1 MFYFLFTRLKIL
13 SNKMSF
19 LEIKNLNVNVDGKEI
34 LKGLNLNL
42 EKGKVYAL
50 MGPNGSGKS
59 TLSQVLAGN
68 PKYKISGEISFE
80 GEEISNLKP
89 HERAKKGLFLSFQY
103 PVEISGVTISSF
115 LKTALNS
122 LKGKKISPIEFWNI
136 LEKQSKKLNIDKSFL
151 SRFLNEGFSGGEKKK
166 AEILQMLILNPKLA
180 ILDETD
186 SGLDIDSLKIV
197 SQGINN
203 FMDKDKTIL
212 IITHYQKILDYVK
225 PDKILVM
232 KNGNIVKEGGKELI
246 EELEKWG
253 YEGIK

>member
-1 MFYFLFTRLKIL
+1 
-13 SNKMSF
+13 MSF
-19 LEIKNLNVNVDGKEI
+19 LEIKNLNVNVEGKEI

-59 TLSQVLAGN
+59 TLSQVLIGN
-68 PKYKISGEISFE
+68 PKYKFSGEIFFE
-80 GEEISNLKP
+80 NENITSLLPN
-89 HERAKKGLFLSFQY
+89 ERAKKGLFLSFQY
-103 PVEISGVTISSF
+103 PVEISGVTISNF

-136 LEKQSKKLNIDKSFL
+136 LDKHSKKLNIDKTFF

-166 AEILQMLILNPKLA
+166 AEILQMLVLNPKLA

-197 SQGINN
+197 AEGIKN
-203 FMDKDKTIL
+203 FADKDKTIL
-212 IITHYQKILDYVK
+212 LITHYKRILEYVK
-225 PDKILVM
+225 PDKVFIM
-232 KNGNIVKEGGKELI
+232 KHGKIIKEGSSEII
-246 EELEKWG
+246 EELEKKG
-253 YEGIK
+253 YEGLK

>member
-1 MFYFLFTRLKIL
+1 
-13 SNKMSF
+13 MSF
-19 LEIKNLNVNVDGKEI
+19 LEIKNLNVNIEGKEI
-34 LKGLNLNL
+34 IKNLNLNL

-68 PKYKISGEISFE
+68 PKYKFSGEISLD
-80 GEEISNLKP
+80 GEDISNLKP

-103 PVEISGVTISSF
+103 PVEVPGVTISNF

-122 LKGKKISPIEFWNI
+122 LRGKKISPIEFWNT
-136 LEKQSKKLNIDKSFL
+136 LEKHSKKLNIDKSFL

-197 SQGINN
+197 SEGINN
-203 FMDKDKTIL
+203 FADKDKTIL

-225 PDKILVM
+225 PDKILIM
-232 KNGNIVKEGGKELI
+232 KNGRIVKEGGKELI
-246 EELEKWG
+246 EELEKGG
-253 YEGIK
+253 YDRIK

>member
-1 MFYFLFTRLKIL
+1 
-13 SNKMSF
+13 MSF

-89 HERAKKGLFLSFQY
+89 HERSKKGLFLSFQY

-136 LEKQSKKLNIDKSFL
+136 LEKHSKKLNIDKSFL

-166 AEILQMLILNPKLA
+166 AEVLQMLILNPKLA

-203 FMDKDKTIL
+203 FIDKDKTIL

-225 PDKILVM
+225 PDKILIM
-232 KNGNIVKEGGKELI
+232 KNGRIVKEGGKELI
-246 EELEKWG
+246 EELEK
-253 YEGIK
+253 

>member
-1 MFYFLFTRLKIL
+1 MLKIR
-13 SNKMSF
+13 
-19 LEIKNLNVNVDGKEI
+19 NLNVNVDGKEI
-34 LKGLNLNL
+34 LKELNLNL

-59 TLSQVLAGN
+59 TLSQVLIGN
-68 PKYKISGEISFE
+68 PKYKFSGEISFE
-80 GEEISNLKP
+80 GEDISDLKP

-103 PVEISGVTISSF
+103 PVEVPGVTISSF

-122 LKGKKISPIEFWNI
+122 LRGKKISPIEFWNI
-136 LEKQSKKLNIDKSFL
+136 LEKHSKKLKIDKSFL

-212 IITHYQKILDYVK
+212 IITHYQKILDYIK
-225 PDKILVM
+225 PDKIFIM
-232 KNGNIVKEGGKELI
+232 KNGSIVKEGGKELI
-246 EELEKWG
+246 EELEKNG

>member
-1 MFYFLFTRLKIL
+1 M
-13 SNKMSF
+13 
-19 LEIKNLNVNVDGKEI
+19 
-34 LKGLNLNL
+34 
-42 EKGKVYAL
+42 
-50 MGPNGSGKS
+50 
-59 TLSQVLAGN
+59 
-68 PKYKISGEISFE
+68 
-80 GEEISNLKP
+80 
-89 HERAKKGLFLSFQY
+89 
-103 PVEISGVTISSF
+103 
-115 LKTALNS
+115 
-122 LKGKKISPIEFWNI
+122 
-136 LEKQSKKLNIDKSFL
+136 EKQSKKLNIDKSFL

>member
-1 MFYFLFTRLKIL
+1 
-13 SNKMSF
+13 MSF

-136 LEKQSKKLNIDKSFL
+136 LEKHSKNMEYRFTDK
-151 SRFLNEGFSGGEKKK
+151 
-166 AEILQMLILNPKLA
+166 
-180 ILDETD
+180 
-186 SGLDIDSLKIV
+186 
-197 SQGINN
+197 
-203 FMDKDKTIL
+203 
-212 IITHYQKILDYVK
+212 
-225 PDKILVM
+225 
-232 KNGNIVKEGGKELI
+232 
-246 EELEKWG
+246 
-253 YEGIK
+253 

>member
-1 MFYFLFTRLKIL
+1 
-13 SNKMSF
+13 MSF

-34 LKGLNLNL
+34 LKELNLNL

-59 TLSQVLAGN
+59 TLSQVLIGN
-68 PKYKISGEISFE
+68 PKYKFSGEISFE
-80 GEEISNLKP
+80 GEDISDLKP

-103 PVEISGVTISSF
+103 PVEVPGVTISSF

-122 LKGKKISPIEFWNI
+122 LRGKKISPIEFWNI
-136 LEKQSKKLNIDKSFL
+136 LEKHSKKLKIDKSFL

-212 IITHYQKILDYVK
+212 IITHYQKILDYIK
-225 PDKILVM
+225 PDKIFIM
-232 KNGNIVKEGGKELI
+232 KNGSIVKEGGKELI
-246 EELEKWG
+246 EELEKNG

>member
-1 MFYFLFTRLKIL
+1 
-13 SNKMSF
+13 MSF

-59 TLSQVLAGN
+59 TLSQVLVGN
-68 PKYKISGEISFE
+68 PKYEASGEISFE
-80 GEEISNLKP
+80 GESILNLKAN
-89 HERAKKGLFLSFQY
+89 ERAKKGLFLSFQY
-103 PVEISGVTISSF
+103 PVEVSGVTISNF

-122 LKGKKISPIEFWNI
+122 LRGKKISPIEFWNI
-136 LEKQSKKLNIDKSFL
+136 LEKHSKKLNIDKSFL
-151 SRFLNEGFSGGEKKK
+151 TRFLNEGFSGGEKKK

-186 SGLDIDSLKIV
+186 SGLDIDSLKTV

-225 PDKILVM
+225 PDKILIM
-232 KNGNIVKEGGKELI
+232 KNGSIVKEGGKELI
-246 EELEKWG
+246 EELEKGG
-253 YEGIK
+253 YEAIK

>member
-1 MFYFLFTRLKIL
+1 MP
-13 SNKMSF
+13 F
-19 LEIKNLNVNVDGKEI
+19 LEIKNLNVKIEGKEI
-34 LKGLNLNL
+34 LKNLNLNL

-59 TLSQVLAGN
+59 TLSQVLVGN
-68 PKYKISGEISFE
+68 PKYETSGEISFE
-80 GEEISNLKP
+80 GENISNLKP

-103 PVEISGVTISSF
+103 PVEVPGVTISNF

-136 LEKQSKKLNIDKSFL
+136 LEKHSKKLNIDKSFL

-197 SQGINN
+197 AQGINN

-225 PDKILVM
+225 PDKILIM
-232 KNGNIVKEGGKELI
+232 KNGAIVKEGGKELI
-246 EELEKWG
+246 EELEKNG